1 MHIDER
7 RTTALVEAARAGDA
21 QARDALVRAYLP
33 LVHNI
38 VGRALDGH
46 ADTDDIVQETMVRA
60 LDGLTGLRDPA
71 RFRSWLVAI
80 AMNGV
85 RRRWREHRQAPVP
98 GLDRATHLADPAGDF
113 TEVTILRLGLS
124 GQRRDVARA
133 TRWLDEDDRELLALW
148 WLEAA
153 GELTRAELAEGLGG
167 ISPQHAAVRVQRM
180 KERLET
186 GRAVVR
192 ALDAAPLC
200 PGLAETV
207 TAWDG
212 RPSPLWR
219 KRVARHLRTCADCTA
234 RVTGRCGLAPV
245 EGLLVGLG
253 LVPPLAVGLGG
264 GDSLEPVAAVGG
276 DGLEPVAPASGDS
289 HSLEP
294 VSLASGDGD
303 SLEPGALASG
313 DSHSPE
319 PVSLASEG
327 GDSLEPVAPAW
338 GDGDSP
344 ESVSPAPGQS
354 DALAPAAQVPGGG
367 ETRDSGAPA
376 GDGAAPDPGASGA
389 VPRRTSFR
397 RAALAGTAAV
407 AVLGAVTLLV
417 PQEPH
422 ARVKPGRPAAAP
434 PAVPSPAPPTPTPAT
449 TVAAPA
455 PTTIPPTTPP
465 APRPAAR
472 PTPTPDAGER
482 VTGLVNRLR
491 AAAGCAPLRVDPRL
505 TAAARG
511 YAQDMAAR
519 DYYGHASPEGEYAD
533 VRITEAGY
541 DWSAWAENLARG
553 AADPRSVVD
562 DWTDGSMHEEN
573 MLDCRYRDT
582 GVASVPGPG
591 GTIWVQKLAAPA
603 S

>member
-1 MHIDER
+1 MHSDER

-21 QARDALVRAYLP
+21 HARDALVRAYLP

-80 AMNGV
+80 AMNGI
-85 RRRWREHRQAPVP
+85 RRRWRERQQAPVP
-98 GLDRATHLADPAGDF
+98 GLDRAAGLADPAAGDF

-167 ISPQHAAVRVQRM
+167 ISAQHAAVRVQRM

-192 ALDAAPLC
+192 ALDAVPLC
-200 PGLAETV
+200 PDLAETV

-219 KRVARHLRTCADCTA
+219 KRVARHVRTCAACTA
-234 RVTGRCGLAPV
+234 RVTGRSGLAPV

-253 LVPPLAVGLGG
+253 LVPPLVIGLTDGPTA
-264 GDSLEPVAAVGG
+264 EPVAFDTAASDTAVP
-276 DGLEPVAPASGDS
+276 DTTVPDTTVPDPAAPDPSVAHP
-289 HSLEP
+289 
-294 VSLASGDGD
+294 
-303 SLEPGALASG
+303 PGA
-313 DSHSPE
+313 
-319 PVSLASEG
+319 
-327 GDSLEPVAPAW
+327 
-338 GDGDSP
+338 
-344 ESVSPAPGQS
+344 
-354 DALAPAAQVPGGG
+354 
-367 ETRDSGAPA
+367 
-376 GDGAAPDPGASGA
+376 DGAAPAPPVSDSLSRWTPL
-389 VPRRTSFR
+389 R
-397 RAALAGTAAV
+397 RAGVAGAAAV
-407 AVLGAVTLLV
+407 AVLGAVALLV

-422 ARVKPGRPAAAP
+422 TRMAPGSPVAAP
-434 PAVPSPAPPTPTPAT
+434 PATPA
-449 TVAAPA
+449 
-455 PTTIPPTTPP
+455 PTTPP
-465 APRPAAR
+465 ASPTPTRTATPTPTTTPPTPRRTPR
-472 PTPTPDAGER
+472 PTPTPTGEER

-491 AAAGCAPLRVDPRL
+491 AAAGCAPLRIDPRL

-511 YAQDMAAR
+511 YARDMAAR
-519 DYYGHASPEGEYAD
+519 GYFGHASPEGEFAD
-533 VRITEAGY
+533 TRITAAGY
-541 DWSAWAENLARG
+541 TWSAWAENLDQG
-553 AADPRSVVD
+553 TADPASVVD

-582 GVASVPGPG
+582 GVASAPGPG
-591 GTIWVQKLAAPA
+591 GTIWVQKLAAP
-603 S
+603 SS